1 MKTTRKL
8 ISQGVLGALIAA
20 NGVPAAI
27 AVEVPTASGI
37 KLDILTQA

>member
-27 AVEVPTASGI
+27 AVEVPTAS
-37 KLDILTQA
+37 A